1 MSQMHLPSATRDRR
15 EEGFTLIEL
24 IVVITIIG
32 ILASFVVVRTA
43 GIDDQARQKQVRA
56 DFKAIKTAA
65 AFYKSNHRMWPETLD
80 DLLNPPD
87 GADPYLE
94 SEPVDPWA
102 EDYSLYEVEGNQIIL
117 VSYGAD
123 GAEGGEGPNAD
134 IRSDDSGRN

>member
-1 MSQMHLPSATRDRR
+1 MSQLPLPPATRNRR

-32 ILASFVVVRTA
+32 ILASFVVVRTS

-65 AFYKSNHRMWPETLD
+65 AFYKSNHRMWPESLE
-80 DLLNPPD
+80 DLLSPPD

-94 SEPVDPWA
+94 SEPVDPWTD
-102 EDYSLYEVEGNQIIL
+102 EYYYYEIEGNQIIL

-134 IRSDDSGRN
+134 IRSDESGRN